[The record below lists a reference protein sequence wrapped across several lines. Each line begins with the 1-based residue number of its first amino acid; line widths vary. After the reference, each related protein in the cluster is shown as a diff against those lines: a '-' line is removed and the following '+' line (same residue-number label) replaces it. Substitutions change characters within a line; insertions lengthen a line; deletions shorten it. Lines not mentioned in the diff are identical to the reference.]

1 MLRPRAAFSLVIV
14 AIFGLIVVG
23 EARAS
28 SIVLQIE
35 RVSDTVGILT
45 GTGSLPATC
54 LGINCNILV
63 LADPFGT
70 DPAPSANNNALG
82 ASTTLAI
89 GSYVFDFAY
98 TAGSALYFVGPG
110 PALYFG
116 RFSLSPCCPPGGGSV
131 SGAMDLLLTDSL
143 LAPVGATGNVYW
155 GNSEAAGVVGTWV
168 MGSPATAVPEPAT
181 LLLLGT
187 GLVAVARRRFK
198 ART

>member
-1 MLRPRAAFSLVIV
+1 MLRPRAAVSLVIV

-54 LGINCNILV
+54 LGSDCHILV

-89 GSYVFDFAY
+89 GSFVFDIAY
-98 TAGSALYFVGPG
+98 TAGSDFFFVGPG

-116 RFSLSPCCPPGGGSV
+116 RFSGCCPPGGGSI

-143 LAPVGATGNVYW
+143 FAPVGATGNVYW
-155 GNSEAAGVVGTWV
+155 GHSEAAGVVGTWV
-168 MGSPATAVPEPAT
+168 MGSPAAAVPEPAT

-198 ART
+198 PRT